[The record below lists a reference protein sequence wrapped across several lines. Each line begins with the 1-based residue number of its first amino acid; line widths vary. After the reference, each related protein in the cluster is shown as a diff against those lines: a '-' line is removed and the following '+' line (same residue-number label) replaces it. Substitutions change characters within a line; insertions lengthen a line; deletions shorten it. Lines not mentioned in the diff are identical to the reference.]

1 MSRINGDKARSAVER
16 RRRTAQR
23 SKDRVRKAELLLN
36 PAPPKVAK
44 AWKPKPK
51 KVEAPPAEAAAPAP
65 KAAKAPKAPK
75 AAKPPKPAPA
85 AE

>member
-23 SKDRVRKAELLLN
+23 MKDRVKHADLRLN
-36 PAPPKVAK
+36 PPVAKPRKVA
-44 AWKPKPK
+44 KPKPK
-51 KVEAPPAEAAAPAP
+51 PVEAPPAEAP
-65 KAAKAPKAPK
+65 AAKAAAKPPKPPK
-75 AAKPPKPAPA
+75 AAKPPKPAPV

>member
-23 SKDRVRKAELLLN
+23 MKDRVKRAELALN
-36 PAPPKVAK
+36 PPAAKPPKVS
-44 AWKPKPK
+44 KPKP
-51 KVEAPPAEAAAPAP
+51 AAAPAP
-65 KAAKAPKAPK
+65 
-75 AAKPPKPAPA
+75 AAKPAVKEAKPAEAPAAKRAAKPRKTAPA